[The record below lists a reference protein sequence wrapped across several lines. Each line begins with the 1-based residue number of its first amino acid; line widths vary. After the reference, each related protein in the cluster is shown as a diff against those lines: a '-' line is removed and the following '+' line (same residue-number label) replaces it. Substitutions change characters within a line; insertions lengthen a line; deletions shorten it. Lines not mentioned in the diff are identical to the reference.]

1 MKKLPLSNPSYR
13 YLEQS
18 FKEWL
23 DVLGYAPS
31 SVYNMPLHVRE
42 LLHYLESK
50 GINHIKEL
58 DTQHIKAYY
67 QKLKERSHTRHGG
80 ALGNNHLNKHI
91 QAIRKF
97 SDYLRQ
103 VGRLELPAMPLH
115 NEEADSEKI
124 TVVTEE
130 EIKQLFAAT
139 YLPPDRRMS
148 LSYAQIEAMQ
158 SRDRAM
164 LAIYYGC
171 GLRRNEGVKLDVSD
185 INFDRALLHVRK
197 GKNYKERFVPISK
210 TSLKHLQE
218 YVYDHRGELLHG
230 TKNESLLI
238 SLQSKRI
245 NGATLLLRLKYLQQR
260 TENEELKE
268 KEVGLH
274 TLRHSIATHLLS
286 AGMNLESISRFL
298 GHSSLESTQIYT
310 HLAGVEQQT
319 EQKFTNTSHYS
330 KVQLHEDEF

>member
-23 DVLGYAPS
+23 DVLGYAPG
-31 SVYNMPLHVRE
+31 SVYYMPLHVRE
-42 LLHYLESK
+42 LLYFLESK
-50 GINHIKEL
+50 GINNIKEL
-58 DTQHIKAYY
+58 DTKHIKAHY
-67 QKLKERSHTRHGG
+67 QRLKERSNTRHGG
-80 ALGNNHLNKHI
+80 ALSNNHLNKHI

-97 SDYLRQ
+97 TDYLRQ
-103 VGRLELPAMPLH
+103 VGRLELPAIPLH

-124 TVVTEE
+124 TVLTEE
-130 EIKQLFAAT
+130 EVKQLFAAT
-139 YLPPDRRMS
+139 YLPPDVRMS
-148 LSYAQIEAMQ
+148 LSPAQIEAMQ
-158 SRDRAM
+158 SRDRVM

-171 GLRRNEGVKLDVSD
+171 GLRRNEGVKLDVGD

-210 TSLKHLQE
+210 ASLKHLQE
-218 YVYDHRGELLHG
+218 YVYDHRPELLHG
-230 TKNESLLI
+230 TKSEALFI
-238 SLQSKRI
+238 SLRARRMHGQ
-245 NGATLLLRLKYLQQR
+245 TLILRLKYLQHR
-260 TENEELKE
+260 TDRETLKE
-268 KEVGLH
+268 KEIGLH
-274 TLRHSIATHLLS
+274 TLRHSVATHLLS

-310 HLAGVEQQT
+310 HLAGVEQERDQ
-319 EQKFTNTSHYS
+319 EFANIHHYE

>member
-23 DVLGYAPS
+23 DILGYAPT
-31 SVYNMPLHVRE
+31 SVYYMPLHVRE

-50 GINHIKEL
+50 GISNIKDL
-58 DTQHIKAYY
+58 DTKHIKAHY
-67 QKLKERSHTRHGG
+67 QKLKERSNTRYGG
-80 ALGNNHLNKHI
+80 ALSNNALNKHI

-97 SDYLRQ
+97 TDYLRQ
-103 VGRLELPAMPLH
+103 VGRLELPAIQLY

-124 TVVTEE
+124 TVLTEE
-130 EIKQLFAAT
+130 EIKQLFAVT
-139 YLPPDRRMS
+139 YQPPSMRMS
-148 LSYAQIEAMQ
+148 LSPSQIEAMQ

-171 GLRRNEGVKLDVSD
+171 GLRRNEGVKLDAGD

-197 GKNYKERFVPISK
+197 GKNYKERFVPVSK

-218 YVYDHRGELLHG
+218 YIYDHRPELLQG
-230 TKNESLLI
+230 SKSEALFI
-238 SLQSKRI
+238 SLRAKRI
-245 NGATLLLRLKYLQQR
+245 NGQTLLLRLKYLQHQ
-260 TENEELKE
+260 TENEALKE
-268 KEVGLH
+268 KEIGLH

-310 HLAGVEQQT
+310 HLAGVEQ
-319 EQKFTNTSHYS
+319 EQPYNNIPRFE
-330 KVQLHEDEF
+330 KVQLHEDELQ